1 MRQTLL
7 NLLSNAAKFTHDGT
21 VTLHVNRLTQAGA
34 DWLTLAISDTGIGI
48 AQDKLERVFEEFSQ
62 ADSSTTRDY
71 GGTGLGLA
79 ISSRFCQLLG
89 GELSV
94 RSELGSGSTF
104 TIRLPAVLPDSAQ
117 LPNDNTV
124 LAADVTEVLSASRLD
139 ASSAILVIDD
149 DPEARDIIERFLV
162 KDGFSVITA
171 DSSEQGLQ
179 LARQCQPAAITLDVM
194 MPGMDGWSFLRVL
207 KADPELRSIPV
218 IMLTMIDDRTRG
230 YSLGAV
236 DYLTKPVDRELLHR
250 ALSRYQ
256 CTQQVCTVLLVDDEA
271 ENRELMAKVLQKSG
285 WAVSEASNGQQALD
299 MVSMTRPHLILLDLM
314 MPVMDGFGFLA
325 ALRAR
330 PEWAHIP
337 VIVITA
343 KDLTAEDRARLA
355 GSVEEVFEK
364 NAYTREQLLTHV
376 RDAVATCR
384 AGAAAP
390 KS

>member
-1 MRQTLL
+1 
-7 NLLSNAAKFTHDGT
+7 
-21 VTLHVNRLTQAGA
+21 
-34 DWLTLAISDTGIGI
+34 
-48 AQDKLERVFEEFSQ
+48 
-62 ADSSTTRDY
+62 
-71 GGTGLGLA
+71 
-79 ISSRFCQLLG
+79 LLG